1 MKKITLKKL
10 TIPLLILSLAAAIFF
25 GFQYYT
31 QKQEI
36 YYQAHQM
43 TQNHLKHLDQFL
55 DYQESLID
63 EEWTAAQQKEYDTR
77 FEALELHSGGT
88 SIYIDLNDPE
98 MTKDRLAYRDIV
110 IEAYHFQ
117 EAATLE
123 ERTWHHVNML
133 KLRGDL
139 QSYFDY
145 LQENHSPPEA

>member
-1 MKKITLKKL
+1 MNKNILKKL
-10 TIPLLILSLAAAIFF
+10 TIPLLIISLAAAILL
-25 GFQYYT
+25 GFQYST

-36 YYQAHQM
+36 YYQAHHM

-63 EEWTAAQQKEYDTR
+63 EEWSAAQQQEYDAR
-77 FEALELHSGGT
+77 YKALELHSGST
-88 SIYIDLNDPE
+88 WIYIDLNDPE
-98 MTKDRLAYRDIV
+98 MTKYRLAYRDIV
-110 IEAYHFQ
+110 IEAYYFS
-117 EAATLE
+117 EAATPE
-123 ERTWHHVNML
+123 ERTWHHENIL